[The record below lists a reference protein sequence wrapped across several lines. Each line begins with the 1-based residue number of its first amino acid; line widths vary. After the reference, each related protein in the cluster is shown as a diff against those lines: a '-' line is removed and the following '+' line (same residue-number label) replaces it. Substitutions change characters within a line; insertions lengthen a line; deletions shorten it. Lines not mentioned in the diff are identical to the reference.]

1 MTQDV
6 VCEYGLVQNSV
17 CQLRGR
23 PGTERHRR
31 NHCKGWKKVRLQMA
45 DQLRA
50 CEQVALQNK
59 DDCCLR

>member
-6 VCEYGLVQNSV
+6 VCEYGLVQNSG

-31 NHCKGWKKVRLQMA
+31 NHCNVSIKVRLQMA

-50 CEQVALQNK
+50 FEQVALQDK
-59 DDCCLR
+59 GDCCLL